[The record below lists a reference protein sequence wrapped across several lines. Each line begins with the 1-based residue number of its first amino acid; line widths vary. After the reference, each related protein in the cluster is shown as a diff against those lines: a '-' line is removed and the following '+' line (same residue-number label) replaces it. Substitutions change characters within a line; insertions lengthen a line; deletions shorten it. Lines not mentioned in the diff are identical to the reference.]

1 MNLKRNASVVFIA
14 VLFAGI
20 VIGCTTKPAAK
31 SSAQAEVAPSADL
44 IAAANREGT
53 VVIYSVTTAVGGL
66 LDEFKQLYPGITPV
80 IKGWDTTPLYEAMY
94 EEAKGIPHDPDKSG
108 TPVMGDVIWSSGM
121 DLQFKLVAEG
131 YAQPYDSPEARSLP
145 AWAKYQNLA
154 WATTYEPIGFV
165 YNKKLTNEADVP
177 RTRAALIQMISQ
189 NPAKYND
196 KITAFDPE
204 LSGLGYLLL
213 AQDLRN
219 NPQFWDVAKA
229 LKSTNIFAGS
239 GSGAQFQRI
248 QDGKSLLGYDLLC
261 SYVAQQSKNPALN
274 RPDIA
279 YVLPEDYTLI
289 CSRVLYIAKS
299 APHPNAA
306 KLWVDYMLSKRG
318 QEQLCAQNLGSVR
331 DDITDDFTAAA
342 ISKKLGNAAKPIP
355 VSQIL
360 ADDLQDAKRND
371 FLGKWKTAASR

>member
-1 MNLKRNASVVFIA
+1 MKMRIVLK
-14 VLFAGI
+14 LFLAG
-20 VIGCTTKPAAK
+20 VAAAALAGCGSSGGATAPRAA
-31 SSAQAEVAPSADL
+31 APSADL

-53 VVIYSVTTAVGGL
+53 VVIYSVTSSIGGM
-66 LDEFKQLYPGITPV
+66 LDDFKQLYPGITPV
-80 IKGWDTTPLYEAMY
+80 IKGWDTLPLYEAMY

-108 TPVMGDVIWSSGM
+108 APVMGDVVWSSAM
-121 DLQFKLVAEG
+121 DLQLKLVVEG
-131 YAQPYDSPEARSLP
+131 YAEPYDSPEAQGLP

-177 RTRAALIQMISQ
+177 RTRAALIQMINQ
-189 NPAKYND
+189 DPGKFND
-196 KITAFDPE
+196 KITSFDPE
-204 LSGLGYLLL
+204 GSGLGYLLL

-219 NPQFWDVAKA
+219 NSSFWDVAKA
-229 LKSTNIFAGS
+229 LKSMNVFPGTGT
-239 GSGAQFQRI
+239 GAQFQRI
-248 QDGKSLLGYDLLC
+248 QEGKSLLGYDLLC
-261 SYVAQQSKNPALN
+261 SYVVQQSKNPSLN

-318 QEQLCAQNLGSVR
+318 QEQLCSFYLGSVR
-331 DDITDDFTAAA
+331 DDVTDDFTAAA
-342 ISKKLGNAAKPIP
+342 VSKKLGSAAKPIP
-355 VSQIL
+355 VSRIL
-360 ADDLQDAKRND
+360 ADDLQDAQRND
-371 FLGKWKTAASR
+371 FLGKWRAAASQ

>member
-1 MNLKRNASVVFIA
+1 M
-14 VLFAGI
+14 
-20 VIGCTTKPAAK
+20 
-31 SSAQAEVAPSADL
+31 
-44 IAAANREGT
+44 
-53 VVIYSVTTAVGGL
+53 
-66 LDEFKQLYPGITPV
+66 LDDFKQLYPGITPV
-80 IKGWDTTPLYEAMY
+80 IKGWDTLPLYEAMY

-108 TPVMGDVIWSSGM
+108 APVMGDVVWSSAM
-121 DLQFKLVAEG
+121 DLQLKLAVEG
-131 YAQPYDSPEARSLP
+131 YAEPYDSPEARGLP

-177 RTRAALIQMISQ
+177 RTRAALIQMI
-189 NPAKYND
+189 NKDPAKFND
-196 KITAFDPE
+196 KSTSIDPE
-204 LSGLGYLLL
+204 GSGLGYLLL

-219 NPQFWDVAKA
+219 NPSFWDVAKA
-229 LKSTNIFAGS
+229 LKSMNVFPGTGT
-239 GSGAQFQRI
+239 GAQFQRI
-248 QDGKSLLGYDLLC
+248 QEGKSLLGYDLLC
-261 SYVAQQSKNPALN
+261 SYVVQQSKNPSLG

-318 QEQLCAQNLGSVR
+318 QEQLCSFYLGSVR
-331 DDITDDFTAAA
+331 DDVTDDFTAAA
-342 ISKKLGNAAKPIP
+342 VSRKLGSAAKPIP
-355 VSQIL
+355 VSKIL

-371 FLGKWKTAASR
+371 FLGKWRMAASR